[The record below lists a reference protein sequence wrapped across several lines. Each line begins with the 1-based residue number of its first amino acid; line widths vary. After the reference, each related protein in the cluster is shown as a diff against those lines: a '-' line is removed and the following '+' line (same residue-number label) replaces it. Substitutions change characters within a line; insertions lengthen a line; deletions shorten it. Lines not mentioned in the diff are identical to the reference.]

1 MFTYTPEQV
10 DQIVEHRLERLRD
23 SWKGERADLWAERDA
38 LRAERDELRQQVA
51 ELEAEL
57 GHYRR
62 EAIGTGTPLRGN
74 E

>member
-1 MFTYTPEQV
+1 VPTYTPDQV
-10 DQIVEHRLERLRD
+10 DQIVQYRLERLRD
-23 SWKGERADLWAERDA
+23 TWKQERQDFHDTIAG
-38 LRAERDELRQQVA
+38 LRQQVA

-62 EAIGTGTPLRGN
+62 ASIGTGTRLRGG